1 MFMNIN
7 GVEQQ
12 VEFVGKYNITKD
24 NNWKLALQG
33 FNFNSY
39 WDDDAYEWKT
49 DYFSYFVKEVNLP
62 DNVFPVYSNYSRHVD
77 NETGLFV
84 YWNLTNGIIPDEPPE
99 EDVNETPEENE
110 TEPPSVD
117 NPVNPEVEDN
127 STSEIT
133 VEENNTAVTVEESTQ
148 NAAEKKVLDVE
159 NATGNPLVL
168 LLMVIAVL
176 GVGIRRKD

>member
-1 MFMNIN
+1 M
-7 GVEQQ
+7 
-12 VEFVGKYNITKD
+12 
-24 NNWKLALQG
+24 
-33 FNFNSY
+33 
-39 WDDDAYEWKT
+39 
-49 DYFSYFVKEVNLP
+49 
-62 DNVFPVYSNYSRHVD
+62 
-77 NETGLFV
+77 
-84 YWNLTNGIIPDEPPE
+84 
-99 EDVNETPEENE
+99 NETPEENE